1 MADVSQGQGEEIP
14 PNMTLYINN
23 LNEKIKIDQLKK
35 SLHAVFSQFGKI
47 LDVLAF
53 KTLKHK
59 GQAWVI
65 FEDVSSAT
73 NALRRMQGFPFY
85 DKEMRIQYA
94 KTKSDVIAKADG
106 TFVPREKRKRHEEK
120 GGKKR
125 KEQLDPNQAAAGL
138 NPGYAGATPPL
149 SQLPYLGARP
159 IVPEAPAPPNNIL
172 FIQNLPHDATTMMLQ
187 MLFNQ
192 YPDFILTYIWLKDF
206 FYVQLVITGYGLS
219 FYHSN
224 TNYLPDCTYVSDMPC
239 DFVGHV
245 RRRRMRLCRP
255 YDFLGYAWLSMLL
268 RGLAKTCRHQ
278 CVFKGPRPGW
288 QRDFGT
294 LCSIHPI
301 PQNNFY
307 TTLFEELF
315 FPSAL
320 S

>member
-1 MADVSQGQGEEIP
+1 MAEISQDEEIP

-65 FEDVSSAT
+65 FEDVNSAT

-94 KTKSDVIAKADG
+94 KTKSDIIAKADG
-106 TFVPREKRKRHEEK
+106 TFVPREKRKRHDEK

-138 NPGYAGATPPL
+138 NPSYAGAYGATPP
-149 SQLPYLGARP
+149 
-159 IVPEAPAPPNNIL
+159 
-172 FIQNLPHDATTMMLQ
+172 NLPHDATAMMLQ

-192 YPDFILTYIWLKDF
+192 YPGLKDVRMVEAKPGIAF
-206 FYVQLVITGYGLS
+206 VEYENEMQSTVAMQALQGFKIQQNQMLIT
-219 FYHSN
+219 
-224 TNYLPDCTYVSDMPC
+224 
-239 DFVGHV
+239 
-245 RRRRMRLCRP
+245 
-255 YDFLGYAWLSMLL
+255 YA
-268 RGLAKTCRHQ
+268 K
-278 CVFKGPRPGW
+278 K
-288 QRDFGT
+288 
-294 LCSIHPI
+294 
-301 PQNNFY
+301 
-307 TTLFEELF
+307 
-315 FPSAL
+315 
-320 S
+320 

>member
-1 MADVSQGQGEEIP
+1 MAEISQDEEIP

-65 FEDVSSAT
+65 FEDVNSAT

-85 DKEMRIQYA
+85 DKEM
-94 KTKSDVIAKADG
+94 TKSDIIAKADG
-106 TFVPREKRKRHEEK
+106 TFVPREKRKRHDEK

-138 NPGYAGATPPL
+138 NPSYAGAYGATPPL
-149 SQLPYLGARP
+149 SQIPYLGARP

-172 FIQNLPHDATTMMLQ
+172 FVQNLPHDATAMMLQ

-192 YPDFILTYIWLKDF
+192 YPGLKDVRMVEAKPGIAF
-206 FYVQLVITGYGLS
+206 VEYENEMQSTVAMQALQGFKIQQNQMLIT
-219 FYHSN
+219 
-224 TNYLPDCTYVSDMPC
+224 
-239 DFVGHV
+239 
-245 RRRRMRLCRP
+245 
-255 YDFLGYAWLSMLL
+255 YA
-268 RGLAKTCRHQ
+268 K
-278 CVFKGPRPGW
+278 K
-288 QRDFGT
+288 
-294 LCSIHPI
+294 
-301 PQNNFY
+301 
-307 TTLFEELF
+307 
-315 FPSAL
+315 
-320 S
+320 